1 MLAIHN
7 ATASQ
12 ILTTSVRSALK
23 MRYAEP
29 PHLGVEAGRFA
40 AVTTT
45 RRCINAGCIT
55 RLAVDTV
62 IYTPH
67 VQ

>member
-7 ATASQ
+7 ATASHR
-12 ILTTSVRSALK
+12 LTTTVRSALK
-23 MRYAEP
+23 MWYAEP
-29 PHLGVEAGRFA
+29 LQLDVEAGRFA

-45 RRCINAGCIT
+45 RYISSGCIT
-55 RLAVDTV
+55 RLAVDT
-62 IYTPH
+62 ITYTPH